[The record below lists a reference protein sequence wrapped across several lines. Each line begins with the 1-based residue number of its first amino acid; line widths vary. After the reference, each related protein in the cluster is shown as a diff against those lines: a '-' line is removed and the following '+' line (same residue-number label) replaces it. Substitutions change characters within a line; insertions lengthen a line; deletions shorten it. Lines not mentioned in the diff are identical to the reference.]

1 MSTGATEFKM
11 TATEF
16 KPFNPATPKADA
28 PMTMNAKA
36 GSFNP
41 TAMAFNPAST
51 AASFT
56 PTSQPAA
63 Q

>member
-11 TATEF
+11 TAT
-16 KPFNPATPKADA
+16 PFNPGQPKADA
-28 PMTMNAKA
+28 PLTMNAKA